1 MGISFVDST
10 MIPLCHNLR
19 HHANKVLKGVA
30 TDGKG
35 TVGWCHGLKLH
46 LLRNGRG
53 EIITLCLTV
62 ADVDDRNP
70 KARNVSAKDL
80 YGKVFVDRG

>member
-1 MGISFVDST
+1 

-35 TVGWCHGLKLH
+35 RMVSRVQAPPSAQRQRRDL
-46 LLRNGRG
+46 
-53 EIITLCLTV
+53 TLCLTGS
-62 ADVDDRNP
+62 DVDDRNP